1 MLKIVF
7 GLNWLSLRL
16 LCEYWESFWLI
27 VASFVNKGTLAA
39 KSSQFGDFFGPLWWH
54 LLTFLIFRVFSMLN
68 FFVPL
73 ASQGIFWHTSS
84 WLFSQIFKGFCFSNS
99 KKLINLYSLVNFG
112 LISQT
117 THVKRRSEFLT
128 KKHAN
133 FIIDPHTWNV
143 CEINAKPSTI
153 KSLHCFWKTVVKFT
167 QNHWKSE
174 FLDDDS
180 FSFLTLSDGFLT
192 VSHLVSLSCISSNF
206 FTLL

>member
-1 MLKIVF
+1 
-7 GLNWLSLRL
+7 
-16 LCEYWESFWLI
+16 
-27 VASFVNKGTLAA
+27 
-39 KSSQFGDFFGPLWWH
+39 
-54 LLTFLIFRVFSMLN
+54 MLN

-84 WLFSQIFKGFCFSNS
+84 WLFSQIFKGFCFFQL
-99 KKLINLYSLVNFG
+99 KKNQYHRFSLVNFG

-117 THVKRRSEFLT
+117 THVKRRPEFLT
-128 KKHAN
+128 KKRAN

-153 KSLHCFWKTVVKFT
+153 KSLHCFWKTIVKFT
-167 QNHWKSE
+167 QNNWKSE

-180 FSFLTLSDGFLT
+180 FSFLTLLDGFLT
-192 VSHLVSLSCISSNF
+192 LSHLVSLSCISSYF

>member
-1 MLKIVF
+1 MPKIVF
-7 GLNWLSLRL
+7 WAK
-16 LCEYWESFWLI
+16 LI
-27 VASFVNKGTLAA
+27 VFGTFVWILGKFLAHC
-39 KSSQFGDFFGPLWWH
+39 SLFCQQRHFGCKVISIWW
-54 LLTFLIFRVFSMLN
+54 LPWPIVM
-68 FFVPL
+68 
-73 ASQGIFWHTSS
+73 
-84 WLFSQIFKGFCFSNS
+84 GFCWLQGFFYAELFCSIGLS
-99 KKLINLYSLVNFG
+99 RNLLAHFILAFFTDFQRFLLFPIEKNKYYPFSLVNFG

-117 THVKRRSEFLT
+117 THVNSGSEFLT
-128 KKHAN
+128 KKRAN

-180 FSFLTLSDGFLT
+180 FSFLTLLDGFLT
-192 VSHLVSLSCISSNF
+192 ISHLVSLSYISSYF